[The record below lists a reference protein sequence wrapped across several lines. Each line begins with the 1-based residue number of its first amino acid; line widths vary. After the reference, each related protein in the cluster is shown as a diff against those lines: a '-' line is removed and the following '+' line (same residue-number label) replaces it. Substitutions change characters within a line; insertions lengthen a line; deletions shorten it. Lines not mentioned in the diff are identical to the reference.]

1 MQVQHRKSKLTL
13 ELLETRLLL
22 NASTLLPVVEQFDL
36 DASELNTSELWVMIG
51 DGAAKS
57 LTYTDSDGSVVK
69 VKPKNLTA
77 DIKMVG
83 DNISLTTSKKGINI
97 VGQTEL
103 SEILLLNNHIK
114 SQLSFS
120 VKGGADNLT
129 SIKSISGTG
138 NLGKLNLKNVIVD
151 DGEITIDNG
160 YIGKTVVS
168 GLRNGSDIIMSD
180 GNMVCPYFLVQGL

>member
-1 MQVQHRKSKLTL
+1 MI
-13 ELLETRLLL
+13 
-22 NASTLLPVVEQFDL
+22 AG
-36 DASELNTSELWVMIG
+36 SEIMI
-51 DGAAKS
+51 
-57 LTYTDSDGSVVK
+57 
-69 VKPKNLTA
+69 
-77 DIKMVG
+77 
-83 DNISLTTSKKGINI
+83 TSKKGINI
-97 VGQTEL
+97 VGQAEL

-120 VKGGADNLT
+120 VKRGADNLT